1 MIDAVLQRCEDE
13 QQAIIN
19 KSQCFYSSTKRRMS
33 PIYKRKQSTP
43 NWLICTVVLLIIS
56 SNGYRS
62 QSQHD
67 HPIQHGI
74 MFVSA
79 QIELDETEKDRPSSR
94 PAMFGRSTLSTIQRI
109 RSKLQYKSAKLIDMQ
124 PEQKQMTLSEILV
137 KAGKSGLG
145 GGIPGAIA
153 GIIQVISLMWVR
165 TIINHQCR
173 YGTTFQQAIT
183 LLYNQGGIPRFYR
196 GMSFALIQA
205 PLARFVSTATN
216 DGVETFLSNLDMTKD
231 WGPGLSTI
239 IASILVGAWRIF
251 LMPIDTCKTVLQIDS
266 TDGFRNLM
274 RKVKSGKIN
283 VLYQGSIA
291 NAVSAIAAHYPWFY
305 TYNYLT
311 RNKFFQTIFGSNLL
325 RNASIGFISSLVS
338 DTFANAIRVVKTT
351 KQAMGSKH
359 ALGYSEVVSMIL
371 AADGWKVGDGNK

>member
-1 MIDAVLQRCEDE
+1 MYTILFLV
-13 QQAIIN
+13 
-19 KSQCFYSSTKRRMS
+19 
-33 PIYKRKQSTP
+33 
-43 NWLICTVVLLIIS
+43 IS
-56 SNGYRS
+56 SNGYGS
-62 QSQHD
+62 QSQYD
-67 HPIQHGI
+67 QPIQRGI
-74 MFVSA
+74 IFVSA
-79 QIELDETEKDRPSSR
+79 QGEIDEKEKVRPSGT
-94 PAMFGRSTLSTIQRI
+94 PALFGSSSLPTMQRI
-109 RSKLQYKSAKLIDMQ
+109 RSRIRHRRTNHVEVQL
-124 PEQKQMTLSEILV
+124 EQKQMTLSEILV

-153 GIIQVISLMWVR
+153 GVVQVISLMWVR
-165 TIINHQCR
+165 TIMNHQCR

-216 DGVETFLSNLDMTKD
+216 DGVETFLSNLEITKD
-231 WGPGLSTI
+231 WGPGLSTV
-239 IASILVGAWRIF
+239 IASILVGMWRVF

-274 RKVKSGKIN
+274 RKVKSGNIN

-305 TYNYLT
+305 TYNFLT
-311 RNKFFQTIFGSNLL
+311 RSFFFQRIFGSNLL

-338 DTFANAIRVVKTT
+338 DTFANALRVVKTT

-359 ALGYSEVVSMIL
+359 ALGYTEVVSMIL
-371 AADGWKVGDGNK
+371 AADGWKGLFGRGLRTRILGNAMQSVLFTIIWRGLAEHWKNERNSQKPSEKEQSKE